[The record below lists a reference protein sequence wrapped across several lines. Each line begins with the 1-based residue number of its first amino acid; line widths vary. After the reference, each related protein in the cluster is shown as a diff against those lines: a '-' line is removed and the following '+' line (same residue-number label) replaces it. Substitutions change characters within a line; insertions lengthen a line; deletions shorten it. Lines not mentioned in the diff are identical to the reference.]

1 MVLLG
6 HCQDHQQNNWSSF
19 CSQPLYDNVQMMRLS
34 TVVSPTPNWAK
45 VALLPQTSQ
54 PPSDFYLTATNVDE
68 PGEVAYYTTATLP
81 SGASLR
87 RSAYNLAGW
96 LLSGLN

>member
-1 MVLLG
+1 M
-6 HCQDHQQNNWSSF
+6 
-19 CSQPLYDNVQMMRLS
+19 YDNVEMMRLS
-34 TVVSPTPNWAK
+34 AVVSPTPNWAK
-45 VALLPQTSQ
+45 VALLPPTSQ

-87 RSAYNLAGW
+87 RSAYNLAG
-96 LLSGLN
+96 